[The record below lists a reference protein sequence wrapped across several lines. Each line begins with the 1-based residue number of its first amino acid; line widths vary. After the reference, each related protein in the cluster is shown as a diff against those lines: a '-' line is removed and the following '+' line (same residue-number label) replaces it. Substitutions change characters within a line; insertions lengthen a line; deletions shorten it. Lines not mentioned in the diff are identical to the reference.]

1 MSSAG
6 DTSALLSFKFDQ
18 LTTELESACATTRG
32 LRAEI
37 RSMESDGAPEEE
49 VTVKKA
55 ELEHQRSII
64 DYLHAVKK
72 MIAAENRLKL
82 EKQRRDILSEH
93 KSLSPG
99 VVDL

>member
-1 MSSAG
+1 MSNAE

-49 VTVKKA
+49 VKKA
-55 ELEHQRSII
+55 ELEHQRCII

-99 VVDL
+99 VVVL